1 MTLFYYKESIFFI
14 CKRCTF
20 FKIKNCLFVA
30 VKLTRHAVKR
40 IFVNNGYG
48 IIIDGSDSW
57 SFPYELVKM
66 LYFLNI
72 DSILSRHFKNHRNN
86 FLILSERLPD
96 DINEIF

>member
-40 IFVNNGYG
+40 IFVYNGYG
-48 IIIDGSDSW
+48 IIIDRSD
-57 SFPYELVKM
+57 
-66 LYFLNI
+66 
-72 DSILSRHFKNHRNN
+72 
-86 FLILSERLPD
+86 
-96 DINEIF
+96 